1 MGEEVFLTPKALGA
15 RLGSPPVSS
24 APVPHR
30 TLPPDVPAAGRYE
43 PALYAP
49 KVECAEQAH
58 NFGHVATVEQCDKLV
73 SATVECGS
81 HLMFSLSHPDWACRC
96 CGPFG
101 QDDGPQS
108 DQWDV
113 FRTQVPRLQTL
124 PALPQSPPEVDPFD
138 GLPVAEGARPDWLVR
153 EDQLVVDARGGKEG
167 GILILQAVLMDVNS
181 LWGKKQKKGHR
192 PDWLRAILAT
202 NRAHARKHGHAMVLR
217 AAPTQPQ
224 LTRWMAED
232 CGEEISRRQCT
243 ARNERENFN
252 WEKHL
257 MLSDYLHSPQ
267 RFSHV
272 LMLDADAALVQ
283 PQLDTLRSIGAQ
295 LDAAGRDLFLTD
307 EDWLDENGRGRI
319 NGGLMMAKNTPF
331 TKQLF
336 LDTFHAHVEG
346 RYLREPWGI
355 GVQGY
360 TCTSNEQIC
369 LNDLYYGNQG
379 KRIFTAHAILASG
392 KQYNRGAERGGERH
406 ITDPTTEIM
415 HWMGG
420 SKGSAGAALCN
431 GVRDLT
437 FEGLSG
443 YGCRPS

>member
-319 NGGLMMAKNTPF
+319 NGGLMMV
-331 TKQLF
+331 
-336 LDTFHAHVEG
+336 HVHQQRADMLKRSVLRQPG
-346 RYLREPWGI
+346 QAYLHR
-355 GVQGY
+355 
-360 TCTSNEQIC
+360 
-369 LNDLYYGNQG
+369 
-379 KRIFTAHAILASG
+379 A
-392 KQYNRGAERGGERH
+392 
-406 ITDPTTEIM
+406 
-415 HWMGG
+415 
-420 SKGSAGAALCN
+420 
-431 GVRDLT
+431 RDLGQRQAVQSRCRERWREAHHRSHDGDHALDGGLQRLGWSS
-437 FEGLSG
+437 FMQRSEGPHFR
-443 YGCRPS
+443 RP